1 MIDVT
6 SIAVIAVLSSAQQQF
21 RALEQHPVG
30 APKLAPAESLRL
42 KFADPGTGGG
52 GSGVE
57 VAKITAKQRQTVT
70 YPTYLAWLRAVSAAL
85 PRTSPQ
91 TSWSV
96 P

>member
-52 GSGVE
+52 GSGGGGE
-57 VAKITAKQRQTVT
+57 K
-70 YPTYLAWLRAVSAAL
+70 
-85 PRTSPQ
+85 SPP
-91 TSWSV
+91 SKDK